1 MWWQAWER
9 LGSQA
14 HLLLGY
20 HFLSAQPL
28 VFTVTLDL

>member
-1 MWWQAWER
+1 MWYQVWEG

-20 HFLSAQPL
+20 HSLSAQPL
-28 VFTVTLDL
+28 VFTVTPDL